1 MQVAFY
7 GSTPNYAFI
16 FEQLDAAGTTDRI
29 RERQR
34 AGDLAGMAGQV
45 PDHLLDHFV
54 VTAPMSQLAD
64 AIMARYGGL
73 ATRVVHY
80 FAGLDW
86 THDHT
91 ALGRWADVAREL
103 TTA

>member
-1 MQVAFY
+1 MPPAPPT
-7 GSTPNYAFI
+7 GSESVNAPGISPEWPN
-16 FEQLDAAGTTDRI
+16 
-29 RERQR
+29 
-34 AGDLAGMAGQV
+34 V

-54 VTAPMSQLAD
+54 VTAPMSRLAD
-64 AIMARYGGL
+64 AIMARYAGL

-86 THDHT
+86 TQDPT

>member
-1 MQVAFY
+1 
-7 GSTPNYAFI
+7 
-16 FEQLDAAGTTDRI
+16 
-29 RERQR
+29 
-34 AGDLAGMAGQV
+34 
-45 PDHLLDHFV
+45 
-54 VTAPMSQLAD
+54 MSQLAD